1 MLVVTSN
8 HQDMMNKIDVQVPQ
22 SITVRQAREQ
32 LIRLGLLAQVQVE
45 IDAIQDPMQKD
56 IVQNYWEYS
65 IDFKRDN
72 ELLIGLASS
81 LGLTSL
87 DLDTMFI
94 EASKL

>member
-8 HQDMMNKIDVQVPQ
+8 HQDMMNKIDVQVPKT
-22 SITVRQAREQ
+22 ITVRQAREQ

-45 IDAIQDPMQKD
+45 IDSIKDPMQKD

-81 LGLTSL
+81 LGLTNS
-87 DLDTMFI
+87 DLDNMFI